1 MLDFLLK
8 WSRCLPPSPALG
20 GVVIPR
26 DKLPSNQ
33 FPHTY
38 KLCSPFRFPPS
49 TLSRPPTYP
58 QALQSINLAQ
68 PNAEETLWQ
77 GCVFRRSPSCKGYQ
91 DCPAPHTPCNWP
103 PIFNTTKLQS
113 PRKWRDQ
120 MWTQQP
126 LHPSTRTLKN
136 GRPVFPWVLFHPAN
150 DFKKLKKSYL
160 KCQ

>member
-68 PNAEETLWQ
+68 PNAEETLWK
-77 GCVFRRSPSCKGYQ
+77 GVFSEGALHVRGIRTVL
-91 DCPAPHTPCNWP
+91 PHTPPEIDLQFLP
-103 PIFNTTKLQS
+103 PPNCKAQGSEEIRCGHSNPCTLPPTH
-113 PRKWRDQ
+113 WRMADLFSLGYFF
-120 MWTQQP
+120 TQQM
-126 LHPSTRTLKN
+126 TLKSWRN
-136 GRPVFPWVLFHPAN
+136 LI
-150 DFKKLKKSYL
+150 
-160 KCQ
+160 